1 MLVSKR
7 SPSDVVWLPDIA
19 IWYSH
24 TASANVNLH
33 FHFVKMLAE
42 IDAHPAVQRQ
52 LFMDNVY
59 SYVLCDAV
67 LKFK

>member
-1 MLVSKR
+1 MHMSSKKLKWAKRLAWFRQQKRDNRAKHLERQMHQMLE
-7 SPSDVVWLPDIA
+7 
-19 IWYSH
+19 
-24 TASANVNLH
+24 
-33 FHFVKMLAE
+33 E